1 MSDLKI
7 DTVPEKS
14 CNNPHMRR
22 RIGLIAT
29 ALVIA
34 TIPSAFAMGSGN
46 PYVDAQTGLQ
56 YGVYEPTNTLGLP
69 FTSINLT
76 SCKMGDDDAIV
87 ANYAKGAKKIIVT
100 ERMTTTACSTKQLG
114 LGKLTSVVH
123 VKVTPAKIFKPVAID
138 IYGVGFTAA
147 QLAPV
152 TQSLLPADRMTLGIA
167 SGGSVLPPIIIK
179 PQNNFAATVRLSN
192 VVVFVVTDPST
203 WSAKVANPSI
213 ATFVPG
219 GNRGTYVTNPGMQPL
234 SVGATKVQLFDAGKY
249 ISTVTIT
256 VTK

>member
-1 MSDLKI
+1 VSDLKI

-22 RIGLIAT
+22 RIGLIAA

-34 TIPSAFAMGSGN
+34 TIPTAFAMESGN

-69 FTSINLT
+69 FTSINLA
-76 SCKMGDDDAIV
+76 SCKAGNDDAIV
-87 ANYAKGAKKIIVT
+87 ANYAKGAKRIIVT
-100 ERMTTTACSTKQLG
+100 ERMTTTVCTAKQLG
-114 LGKLTSVVH
+114 LGKITSVVH
-123 VKVTPAKIFKPVAID
+123 VKITPTKNFKPVAID

-167 SGGSVLPPIIIK
+167 SGGSVLPPIMIK

-213 ATFVPG
+213 AAFVPG
-219 GNRGTYVTNPGMQPL
+219 GNHGTYVTNPGMQPL
-234 SVGATKVQLFDAGKY
+234 RVGATKVQLFDAGKY

>member
-7 DTVPEKS
+7 DTVPEKP

-22 RIGLIAT
+22 RIGLIAA

-34 TIPSAFAMGSGN
+34 TIPTAFAMGSGN

-69 FTSINLT
+69 FTSINLA
-76 SCKMGDDDAIV
+76 SCRVGDDDAIV

-100 ERMTTTACSTKQLG
+100 ERMTSTACSTKQLG
-114 LGKLTSVVH
+114 IGKFTSVVH
-123 VKVTPAKIFKPVAID
+123 VKVTPAKIFKSVAID

-167 SGGSVLPPIIIK
+167 SGGSVLPPIMIK

-213 ATFVPG
+213 AAFVPG
-219 GNRGTYVTNPGMQPL
+219 GNHGTYVTNPGMQPL
-234 SVGATKVQLFDAGKY
+234 RVGATKVQLFDAGKY

>member
-22 RIGLIAT
+22 RIGLIAA

-34 TIPSAFAMGSGN
+34 TIPTAFAMGSGN

-69 FTSINLT
+69 FKSISLA
-76 SCKMGDDDAIV
+76 SCKAGDDDAIV
-87 ANYAKGAKKIIVT
+87 ANYAKGAKRIIVT
-100 ERMTTTACSTKQLG
+100 ERMSTTPCSAKQLA
-114 LGKLTSVVH
+114 LPRTDAVVH
-123 VKVTPAKIFKPVAID
+123 VSITPAKIFKKVLID
-138 IYGVGFTAA
+138 IYGVGYSAA
-147 QLAPV
+147 ALAPV
-152 TQSLLPADRMTLGIA
+152 THSLLPADRTTLGIA
-167 SGGSVLPPIIIK
+167 SGGSVLPPIMIK

-192 VVVFVVTDPST
+192 VVVFVVADPAN
-203 WSAKVANPSI
+203 WSAKVVNPGV
-213 ATFVPG
+213 AVFVPG
-219 GNRGTYVTNPGMQPL
+219 GNHGTFVTNPGMQPM
-234 SVGATKVQLFDAGKY
+234 SVGVTKVQLFDGGKY